1 MLFTEREPFV
11 HSGAQSDDSAWNK
24 AGTSFGTKL
33 WQRSH
38 VVGWKSTSSNTRR
51 WLRRV
56 PERNRDLS
64 RIDLRSTNRGQP
76 VCRLSMEPNREDE
89 DVLET
94 AQKWVNSG
102 LAVIARPGKPFHFIA

>member
-51 WLRRV
+51 WLRGHGSRYLSV
-56 PERNRDLS
+56 MAMLRQLTERSLFEARKLCLDL
-64 RIDLRSTNRGQP
+64 LTNVGVGGRNGS
-76 VCRLSMEPNREDE
+76 L
-89 DVLET
+89 L
-94 AQKWVNSG
+94 
-102 LAVIARPGKPFHFIA
+102 